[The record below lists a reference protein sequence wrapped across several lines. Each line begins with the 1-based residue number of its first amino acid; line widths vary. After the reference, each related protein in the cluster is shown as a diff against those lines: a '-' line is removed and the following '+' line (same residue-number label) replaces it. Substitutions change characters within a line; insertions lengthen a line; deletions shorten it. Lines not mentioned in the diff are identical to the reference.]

1 MKISNIISCVTIN
14 TVDIGGIK
22 MNYREESLKRHKTL
36 KGKVEMI
43 SRAEIK
49 SKDDLSILYSPGVA
63 EPCLEIEKD
72 IALSYT
78 YTRRHNTIAVITDG
92 SAVLGLGNIGPE
104 AGMPVMEGK
113 AILFKLLGGVDAIP
127 LCINSQDPDK
137 IIETV
142 KLLQGSFGGINLE
155 DISAP
160 RCFYIEQEL
169 KKVCDIPVF
178 HDDQH
183 GTAIVVGAALT
194 NALKLVGK
202 KLSQIKLVINGAG
215 AAGTSIA
222 HFLMSL
228 GVMHMVICDKQ
239 GILTRGDEKLSPNH
253 QALAHLTNP
262 YLEKGLLKDAM
273 KNADVVI
280 GVSAKGVISKD
291 MVKSMNEKPIVFAMA
306 NPDAEI
312 TPEDAYEAG
321 AFIVGTGSSRY
332 PNQINNLLAF
342 PGIFRGTL
350 DAHAKD
356 ITHDMMRA
364 ATLAIAS
371 SIPEEEL
378 SVHNIIP
385 NPLDPKVHERVALAV
400 KEKAIETNVPKTH

>member
-1 MKISNIISCVTIN
+1 
-14 TVDIGGIK
+14 
-22 MNYREESLKRHKTL
+22 MNYRELSLKLHREL
-36 KGKVEMI
+36 GGKIEMI

-49 SKDDLSILYSPGVA
+49 DKDDLAILYSPGVA
-63 EPCLEIEKD
+63 EPCLEIQKD
-72 IALSYT
+72 KKLSYT

-127 LCINSQDPDK
+127 LCIDSQEPEK

-142 KLLQGSFGGINLE
+142 RLLQGSFGGINLE

-160 RCFYIEQEL
+160 RCFTIEQEL
-169 KKVCDIPVF
+169 KKVCDIPIF

-194 NALKLVGK
+194 NALKLADK
-202 KLSQIKLVINGAG
+202 KIDDIKLVINGAG

-228 GVMHMVICDKQ
+228 GVKNMVVCDKH
-239 GILTRGDEKLSPNH
+239 GILWRGDQSLSPTH

-262 YLEKGLLKDAM
+262 NLEKGLLIDAL
-273 KNADVVI
+273 KGADVVI
-280 GVSAKGVISKD
+280 GVSVKNVITKD
-291 MVKSMNEKPIVFAMA
+291 MIKSMNEKAIVFAMA
-306 NPDAEI
+306 NPDPEI
-312 TPEDAYEAG
+312 LPEDAKDAG
-321 AFIVGTGSSRY
+321 VFIIGTGSSKY

-356 ITHDMMRA
+356 ITHEMMKA
-364 ATLAIAS
+364 ASIAIAS
-371 SIPEEEL
+371 CIQEADLSPE
-378 SVHNIIP
+378 HIIP
-385 NPLDPKVHERVALAV
+385 NPLNPKVHERVATAV
-400 KEKAIETNVPKTH
+400 KEKAVQTGVPKTHE

>member
-1 MKISNIISCVTIN
+1 MTDKE
-14 TVDIGGIK
+14 
-22 MNYREESLKRHKTL
+22 RSLVRHKEL
-36 KGKVEMI
+36 KGKVEMV
-43 SRAEIK
+43 SRAEIH
-49 SKDDLSILYSPGVA
+49 SKDDLAILYSPGVA
-63 EPCLEIEKD
+63 EPCLEIALHPE
-72 IALSYT
+72 LSYT

-92 SAVLGLGNIGPE
+92 TAVLGLGNIGPE
-104 AGMPVMEGK
+104 AAMPVMEGK
-113 AILFKLLGGVDAIP
+113 AILFKLLGGIDAIP
-127 LCINSQDPDK
+127 LSIDSTDPDR

-142 KLLQGSFGGINLE
+142 KLLHKSFGGINLE

-169 KKVCDIPVF
+169 KKVCDIPIF

-194 NALKLVGK
+194 NALKLADK
-202 KLSQIKLVINGAG
+202 KIDEIKLVINGAG

-228 GVMHMVICDKQ
+228 GVKHMVVCDKQ
-239 GILTRGDEKLSPNH
+239 GILVRGDQSLSVNH

-262 YLEKGLLKDAM
+262 YLEKGTLKDALRG
-273 KNADVVI
+273 ADVVI
-280 GVSAKGVISKD
+280 GVSAKRVISQD
-291 MVKSMNEKPIVFAMA
+291 MVRSMNSKPIIFAMA
-306 NPDAEI
+306 NPEPEI
-312 TPEDAYEAG
+312 TPEEAYEAG
-321 AFIVGTGSSRY
+321 AFIVGTGSSKY

-364 ATLAIAS
+364 ASKAIS
-371 SIPEEEL
+371 ESVKEDEL
-378 SVHNIIP
+378 SPFNIIP
-385 NPLDPKVHERVALAV
+385 NPLDLNVHQRVAEAV
-400 KEKAIETNVPKTH
+400 KQVAIETHVAKTYE